1 MYQVAVYVPT
11 CVFWEKGSHFLDGL
25 CKPHKI
31 QDHWFRKQQQQNQ
44 DSLFSSFVTHM
55 STSCFFLILL
65 KIGPGLILN
74 MSPGT
79 VVCHVGDK
87 MDNLDPS

>member
-1 MYQVAVYVPT
+1 MGFVNPT
-11 CVFWEKGSHFLDGL
+11 IYRTAGL
-25 CKPHKI
+25 ENNNNKTKT
-31 QDHWFRKQQQQNQ
+31 
-44 DSLFSSFVTHM
+44 LFFSYFVTQM
-55 STSCFFLILL
+55 STTCFFLILL

-87 MDNLDPS
+87 MENLDPS